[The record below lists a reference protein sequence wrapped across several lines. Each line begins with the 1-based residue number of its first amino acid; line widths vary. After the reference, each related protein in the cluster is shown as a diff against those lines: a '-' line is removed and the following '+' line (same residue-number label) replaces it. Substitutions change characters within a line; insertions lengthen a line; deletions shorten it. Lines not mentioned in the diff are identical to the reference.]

1 MGLIF
6 LAIDKLWLDLYGNY
20 VVYYTMKIIN
30 LRTGKV
36 KTKKPKVLPKCEIC
50 DTEVEDDV
58 MSDNLTDALNHVF
71 KREGVTNFTIEAST
85 GEVFMLT
92 DEKEPEVIRKYSIY
106 GEN

>member
-1 MGLIF
+1 M
-6 LAIDKLWLDLYGNY
+6 
-20 VVYYTMKIIN
+20 
-30 LRTGKV
+30 
-36 KTKKPKVLPKCEIC
+36 KVLALRRVPPG
-50 DTEVEDDV
+50 DRWTDVEDDV

-71 KREGVTNFTIEAST
+71 KREGVTNFVIEAAT